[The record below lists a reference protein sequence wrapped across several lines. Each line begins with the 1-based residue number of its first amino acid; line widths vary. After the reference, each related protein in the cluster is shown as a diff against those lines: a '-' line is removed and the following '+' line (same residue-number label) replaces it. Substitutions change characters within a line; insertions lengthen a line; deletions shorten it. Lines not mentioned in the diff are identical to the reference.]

1 MLTKEKVVILG
12 GGIAGLAAA
21 WRLSKKNFEVHL
33 IEMSNR
39 PGGLAGGVEWN
50 GNIYEFGPHVFHTT
64 DHEILYDIK
73 EIMGKDLIRFQKTV
87 KIKFMGEYFNFPLSI
102 IDILKKL
109 PLKTVIQ
116 SMFSLL
122 YYNLKYKI
130 ERPKQENSETV
141 LLASYGKILYEIFL
155 KSYIKKVWGYS
166 PKEFSPEFARQRIPK
181 INILEI
187 AEKIIKNLK
196 PQKTKKIEIKGYVEK
211 VEGEI
216 FTTKHGF
223 SLIAEK
229 IGKEIKNRGGTI
241 LLNHKATE
249 ISFTDQKVTQV
260 KAISKE
266 NEKVIT
272 CDHLISTI
280 PLKNLVQ
287 ISAPLPDQS
296 TIDAANSL
304 KSRATLF
311 VGIVIDKPRV
321 LTASFM
327 YFREIT
333 FNRIMD
339 LSYFGFDINP
349 PSATIL
355 IAEVN
360 CDASDF
366 IWKEE
371 EKAIEKVVTDLE
383 NEKIISR
390 EEIIESHVF
399 KAPNAYPIYLLDY
412 EKKLETVFKWIDRI
426 SNLQSIG
433 RQGAFSYVNSH
444 IAMKMAYN
452 AADNI
457 IQGKYTKPTK

>member
-1 MLTKEKVVILG
+1 MHKKEKVVILG

-21 WRLSKKNFEVHL
+21 WRLSKKDFEVEV
-33 IEMSNR
+33 IEISNR

-64 DHEILYDIK
+64 DQEILNDIK
-73 EIMGKDLIRFQKTV
+73 KAMGEDLIRFTRSV

-102 IDILKKL
+102 TDILRKL

-116 SMFSLL
+116 CLLSLIYHNIKSKFSS
-122 YYNLKYKI
+122 
-130 ERPKQENSETV
+130 PKQENSETV
-141 LLASYGKILYEIFL
+141 LLANYGKGLYEIFFE
-155 KSYIKKVWGYS
+155 SYIVKVWGY
-166 PKEFSPEFARQRIPK
+166 PAKEFSPEFAKQRIPK
-181 INILEI
+181 MNMLEVV
-187 AEKIIKNLK
+187 EKLFKNLK
-196 PQKTKKIEIKGYVEK
+196 PNKNNEIKIKGYVEK

-229 IGKEIKNRGGTI
+229 IGKEIKDSGGSI
-241 LLNHKATE
+241 LLNHKA
-249 ISFTDQKVTQV
+249 IGINYADQKVNSV
-260 KAISKE
+260 KAISD
-266 NEKVIT
+266 NVEKTIK

-280 PLKNLVQ
+280 PLKYLTKLSVP
-287 ISAPLPDQS
+287 ALDQ
-296 TIDAANSL
+296 TIINAANNL

-311 VGIVIDKPRV
+311 VGIVVDKPRA
-321 LTASFM
+321 LPASFM

-349 PSATIL
+349 PTATIL

-360 CDASDF
+360 CDVSEVIWSD
-366 IWKEE
+366 EE
-371 EKAIEKVVTDLE
+371 RAIEKVLNDLE
-383 NEKIISR
+383 NENIISR
-390 EEIIESHVF
+390 NEIIDSHVF
-399 KAPNAYPIYLLDY
+399 KAPNAYPIYLLGY
-412 EKKLETVFKWIDRI
+412 EKNLETIFNWIDGI

-444 IAMKMAYN
+444 VAMKMAYN

-457 IQGKYTKPTK
+457 IQSNYTKPTK

>member
-1 MLTKEKVVILG
+1 MSNKEKVVILG

-21 WRLSKKNFEVHL
+21 WRLSKKNFEVHV
-33 IEMSNR
+33 IEISNR

-64 DHEILYDIK
+64 DEEILGDIK
-73 EIMGKDLIRFQKTV
+73 KIMGDDLIRFERTV

-102 IDILKKL
+102 SDILRKL
-109 PLKTVIQ
+109 PLITVIQ
-116 SMFSLL
+116 CLFSLI
-122 YYNLKYKI
+122 YYNLNSKI
-130 ERPKQENSETV
+130 NPPELENSETV
-141 LLASYGKILYEIFL
+141 LLANYGKGLYEIFF
-155 KSYIKKVWGYS
+155 KPYIEKVWGI
-166 PKEFSPEFARQRIPK
+166 PPIEFSPEFAKQRIPK
-181 INILEI
+181 MNILEV
-187 AEKIIKNLK
+187 AEKLIKNLK
-196 PQKTKKIEIKGYVEK
+196 PKKAKEISIKGYVEK

-229 IGKEIKNRGGTI
+229 IGKEIQKSGGSI
-241 LLNHKATE
+241 LLNHKATGINFTNQKASSVKI
-249 ISFTDQKVTQV
+249 ISNNVESTIK
-260 KAISKE
+260 
-266 NEKVIT
+266 

-280 PLKNLVQ
+280 PLKHLVQ
-287 ISAPLPDQS
+287 LSAPLPEQ
-296 TIDAANSL
+296 TVIDAANAL

-311 VGIVIDKPRV
+311 VGIVVDIPKALP
-321 LTASFM
+321 ASFM
-327 YFREIT
+327 YFREIS

-349 PSATIL
+349 PNATIL

-360 CDASDF
+360 CDVSDA
-366 IWKEE
+366 IWNDEE
-371 EKAIEKVVTDLE
+371 EVIKKVVNDLE
-383 NEKIISR
+383 NEKIIQR
-390 EEIIESHVF
+390 KEIIDSHVF
-399 KAPNAYPIYLLDY
+399 KAPNAYPIYLLNY
-412 EKKLETVFKWIDRI
+412 EENLETVFNWIDRI

-457 IQGKYTKPTK
+457 TQSDYTKPTK

>member
-1 MLTKEKVVILG
+1 MPNKEKVVILG

-21 WRLSKKNFEVHL
+21 WRLSKKDFEIHV
-33 IEMSNR
+33 IELSNR

-64 DHEILYDIK
+64 DQEILGDIK
-73 EIMGKDLIRFQKTV
+73 NVMGEDLIRFTRSV

-102 IDILKKL
+102 TDILRKL
-109 PLKTVIQ
+109 PFKTVFQ
-116 SMFSLL
+116 CFLSLI
-122 YYNLKYKI
+122 YYNIKSKI
-130 ERPKQENSETV
+130 SRPEQENSETV
-141 LLASYGKILYEIFL
+141 LLANYGKKLYEIFFE
-155 KSYIKKVWGYS
+155 SYIVKVWGY
-166 PKEFSPEFARQRIPK
+166 PAKEFSPEFARQRIPK
-181 INILEI
+181 MNMLEVV
-187 AEKIIKNLK
+187 EKLFKNLK
-196 PQKTKKIEIKGYVEK
+196 PKKKNEIKIKGYVEK

-229 IGKEIKNRGGTI
+229 IGKEIKDSGGNI
-241 LLNHKATE
+241 LLNHKAIE
-249 ISFTDQKVTQV
+249 INYVNKKAHSV
-260 KAISKE
+260 KIVSD
-266 NEKVIT
+266 NVEKTID

-280 PLKNLVQ
+280 PLKYLTELSV
-287 ISAPLPDQS
+287 PKPDQTVS
-296 TIDAANSL
+296 NAANNL

-311 VGIVIDKPRV
+311 VGIVVDKPKALPV
-321 LTASFM
+321 SFM

-339 LSYFGFDINP
+339 LSYFGFDIQP
-349 PSATIL
+349 PNATIL

-360 CDASDF
+360 CDTSET
-366 IWKEE
+366 IWSNE
-371 EKAIEKVVTDLE
+371 EKAIEKVLNDLE
-383 NEKIISR
+383 DEKIISR
-390 EEIIESHVF
+390 DEVIDSHVF
-399 KAPNAYPIYLLDY
+399 KAPNAYPIYLLGY
-412 EKKLETVFKWIDRI
+412 EKNLETVFNWIDEI
-426 SNLQSIG
+426 SNMQSIG

>member
-1 MLTKEKVVILG
+1 MSNKEKVVILG

-21 WRLSKKNFEVHL
+21 WRLSKKDFEVHI
-33 IEMSNR
+33 IEISNR

-64 DHEILYDIK
+64 DQEILNDIK
-73 EIMGKDLIRFQKTV
+73 NIMGEDLIRFKRTV
-87 KIKFMGEYFNFPLSI
+87 KIKFMGEYFDFPLSI
-102 IDILKKL
+102 TDILKKL
-109 PLKTVIQ
+109 PFKTVTQ
-116 SMFSLL
+116 CLFSLI
-122 YYNLKYKI
+122 YYNLKSMI
-130 ERPKQENSETV
+130 NPPKQENSETV
-141 LLASYGKILYEIFL
+141 LLGNYGKGLYEIFF
-155 KSYIKKVWGYS
+155 KSYIKKVWGVL

-181 INILEI
+181 MNLLVV
-187 AEKIIKNLK
+187 AEKLIENLK
-196 PQKTKKIEIKGYVEK
+196 PKKSKEIDIKGYVEK

-229 IGKEIKNRGGTI
+229 IGNEIQKSGGSL

-249 ISFTDQKVTQV
+249 IIFSNNKANSV
-260 KAISKE
+260 KIASDVE
-266 NEKVIT
+266 EKTIK
-272 CDHLISTI
+272 CDHLITTI
-280 PLKNLVQ
+280 PLKNLVKLSSPQ
-287 ISAPLPDQS
+287 PDP
-296 TIDAANSL
+296 TIMNAANNL

-311 VGIVIDKPRV
+311 VGIVVDKPKA
-321 LTASFM
+321 LPASFM

-349 PSATIL
+349 PNATIL

-360 CDASDF
+360 CDVSDT
-366 IWKEE
+366 IWNDDDE
-371 EKAIEKVVTDLE
+371 AIKKVVADLE
-383 NEKIISR
+383 DENIICRNEMID
-390 EEIIESHVF
+390 SHVF

-412 EKKLETVFKWIDRI
+412 EKNLETVFNWIDRI
-426 SNLQSIG
+426 SNMQSIG

-457 IQGKYTKPTK
+457 IQGNYTKPTK